1 MLRISCTRQGSAIHE
16 HDGKSLRRPQSRTPA
31 TEKPCLLLQPCILYK
46 NDLKGPEQDLFTAAA
61 ALFQLTGDVEY
72 RNDADT
78 KWWDPTGGIDS
89 VYYNWNNVWQLGVA
103 VLASAPEPAA
113 KPALSRKFYRTK
125 LADFVGRWATCS
137 NEGKLADE
145 CRCAHE
151 RVLLVQMQACQV
163 AATMQGPAMRS
174 SLLPSVRMSSAVRL
188 PAKTSSSAARMRPM
202 RSDPARAW
210 STVI

>member
-1 MLRISCTRQGSAIHE
+1 MLQLYGVAHVCGKHSTIHE
-16 HDGKSLRRPQSRTPA
+16 HDARSLRVHAVARPPIIEMPSV
-31 TEKPCLLLQPCILYK
+31 LLQPCILYK

-72 RNDADT
+72 RSDADT

-89 VYYNWNNVWQLGVA
+89 VYYNWNNVWPLGVA

-137 NEGKLADE
+137 NEGKLGDE
-145 CRCAHE
+145 CRCVFV
-151 RVLLVQMQACQV
+151 RVQPVQAQACQV
-163 AATMQGPAMRS
+163 PATMRGQAMRCIA
-174 SLLPSVRMSSAVRL
+174 AVISRCVACL
-188 PAKTSSSAARMRPM
+188 AAGCKKH
-202 RSDPARAW
+202 S
-210 STVI
+210 